1 MWCYLLPVIIPLHLD
16 SCVQQMNKQ
25 ISLACQ
31 VMIPIQ
37 VQVCLNR
44 VENAHV
50 SSCIVGLLTATI
62 RSGSIPEISA
72 CCHPVSELITAAFFS
87 LLFYH
92 KVYFDTHCMLA
103 FRQAPR
109 VEALSCKFPN
119 LNSLILAQTVA
130 SLGLVYTFLQHSLEL
145 NNAQRSIEHLAPAT
159 IPQTTPPRS
168 CHTQK
173 TFFHTRSAS
182 PCLTKRESYES
193 AMLTCGYRTPCV
205 MRHRPPSTAQLSLAG
220 CRVLVAVRVSQRHS
234 KYVRNSAIS

>member
-1 MWCYLLPVIIPLHLD
+1 
-16 SCVQQMNKQ
+16 
-25 ISLACQ
+25 
-31 VMIPIQ
+31 MIPIQ
-37 VQVCLNR
+37 VPVCLNR

-72 CCHPVSELITAAFFS
+72 CCHPANELNTAAFVS

-92 KVYFDTHCMLA
+92 GVYFDTHCMLA

-130 SLGLVYTFLQHSLEL
+130 SLGVVHTFLQHSLEL

-159 IPQTTPPRS
+159 IPQTSPPRS

-173 TFFHTRSAS
+173 TFFHTLSFTLPHKERKLRVCNADMRLPDAMCDAAS
-182 PCLTKRESYES
+182 SSFYCAAVVSGMQSIGSCAGLTKAQQVRAKFSYF
-193 AMLTCGYRTPCV
+193 MIF
-205 MRHRPPSTAQLSLAG
+205 PPLPAL
-220 CRVLVAVRVSQRHS
+220 
-234 KYVRNSAIS
+234 